1 MASETNTE
9 TQVPQGDPGGSN
21 FPPFDS
27 TTFPSQLLWLAI
39 TFGIFYYL
47 MSKVALPR
55 IGSVLEDRRDR
66 IEGDLA
72 EAERLKRET
81 DEAIASYEQALA
93 EARQKAHGIAQE
105 TRDKLNRNVEDKRAK
120 EEAKLVKQ
128 LGEAEERIAGIKTAA
143 LAQVSDIA
151 ADTAEA
157 VIDSLVAGVASKDE
171 IAGAVKST
179 MEG

>member
-9 TQVPQGDPGGSN
+9 THVPQGEPGGSN

-93 EARQKAHGIAQE
+93 DARQKAHGIAQE
-105 TRDKLNRNVEDKRAK
+105 TRDKLNRGVEDKRAK
-120 EEAKLVKQ
+120 AEANLNDKLGK
-128 LGEAEERIAGIKTAA
+128 AEERIAGIKTAA

-151 ADTAEA
+151 VETTGALVE
-157 VIDSLVAGVASKDE
+157 SLMSGLASKDE
-171 IAGAVKST
+171 IAGAVKQT